1 MTLLVVIMLGVV
13 VALSVAL
20 VIEKLKS
27 EEAAEV
33 RFLCNP
39 VLRFSGKSCGFSELC
54 VNNV

>member
-39 VLRFSGKSCGFSELC
+39 VLRFSGKSCFFS
-54 VNNV
+54 VNFV

>member
-33 RFLCNP
+33 RFLRNP
-39 VLRFSGKSCGFSELC
+39 VLSCGFRGRAVFS
-54 VNNV
+54 VNFV